1 MSDALTAL
9 TVVTALGCALNGG
22 VFFAFSTFVM
32 QGLGR
37 LAPSQGVAAMQ
48 AINITAITFAFMTAL
63 FGTAA
68 LCLAVAV
75 WALVDWQGDVSPY
88 LLAGAVLYLAG
99 NIAVTG
105 AYNVPR
111 NNALAALDP
120 DDPGSAAYW
129 QRYLR
134 EWTAANHVRTVTGL
148 AAAAL
153 LMLALL

>member
-9 TVVTALGCALNGG
+9 TVVTAVGCALNGG

-48 AINITAITFAFMTAL
+48 AINVTAVTFAFMTAL
-63 FGTAA
+63 FGTAV
-68 LCLAVAV
+68 LCLAVAA
-75 WALVDWQGDVSPY
+75 WALADWSDASPY
-88 LLAGAVLYLAG
+88 LLAGAVVYLAG
-99 NIAVTG
+99 NIALTM

-111 NNALAALDP
+111 NDALAALDP

-134 EWTAANHVRTVTGL
+134 EWTAGNHVRTVTGL

-153 LMLALL
+153 LIVALL